1 MAALARENVF
11 LLLEMGVY
19 EATLELL
26 GMEMERGRGVYEGTK
41 TNITIADNHN
51 LRGTYMYVCVT
62 RRGGVQGL
70 HVRCPSACLLSLV

>member
-1 MAALARENVF
+1 MAVLSRENVF

-51 LRGTYMYVCVT
+51 LRGTYGKTCTVATIATV
-62 RRGGVQGL
+62 
-70 HVRCPSACLLSLV
+70 

>member
-1 MAALARENVF
+1 MAILARANVF

-51 LRGTYMYVCVT
+51 LRGTSCGVKLILCDCHTRFQVYYQCV
-62 RRGGVQGL
+62 
-70 HVRCPSACLLSLV
+70 

>member
-1 MAALARENVF
+1 MAILARANVF

-51 LRGTYMYVCVT
+51 LRGMSCRVKLVLCDYHTRFQVYYQYM
-62 RRGGVQGL
+62 
-70 HVRCPSACLLSLV
+70 

>member
-26 GMEMERGRGVYEGTK
+26 GVEMERGRGVYEGTK
-41 TNITIADNHN
+41 TNITIADNLN
-51 LRGTYMYVCVT
+51 LRGTNAYTHMT
-62 RRGGVQGL
+62 SHAIKALRPLQL
-70 HVRCPSACLLSLV
+70 PSNY

>member
-1 MAALARENVF
+1 MAVLARENVF

-51 LRGTYMYVCVT
+51 LRGTYECVMGGGD
-62 RRGGVQGL
+62 RR
-70 HVRCPSACLLSLV
+70 A